1 MMFDMAPE
9 VASHFYME
17 SCPDKEDAAAAKY
30 MTAASGIDN
39 LVPGAII
46 DDRAFD
52 PCGYSM
58 NAILYG
64 SYTTVHITPEQECSY
79 ASFET
84 STPLTSYSALINNV
98 LSTFRPMRVV
108 VTLTGDAEGI
118 AQVVENPIDNKT
130 IHVPGFAAYNR
141 SSASFTKVEG
151 DCVVSMGNW
160 EISAAHDPS
169 ELREHR
175 KTNRIQSI

>member
-1 MMFDMAPE
+1 
-9 VASHFYME
+9 
-17 SCPDKEDAAAAKY
+17 
-30 MTAASGIDN
+30 
-39 LVPGAII
+39 
-46 DDRAFD
+46 
-52 PCGYSM
+52 
-58 NAILYG
+58 
-64 SYTTVHITPEQECSY
+64 VHITPEQECSY

-108 VTLTGDAEGI
+108 VTLKGDAEGI

-130 IHVPGFAAYNR
+130 IHGELGAKYHPPSVPSHPTRYPTTLVPGFAAYNR

-160 EISAAHDPS
+160 EISAEHDPS